1 MSTPTETDGRSDR
14 EFLAAP
20 PDRRPSPGH
29 TSVGPPEA
37 GPARSPDREFLA
49 AWADWH
55 AAHERHR
62 ADPHGF
68 LAITHLHWLDSSP
81 ARLDGAPGTWSVEDD
96 TVRLVLGTGERV
108 LRGGQELNADGTGA
122 TVFLGPIPEREGLN
136 LRVEDAGAGHTVIE
150 LAKRGGRYVVR
161 PRHPLNPLLTGYR
174 GTPAFPPN
182 LEYAISGIFI
192 PFAEPRPTT
201 VGAAVE
207 GIHHVYEAPGV
218 IRFRLHGQD
227 LTLTAFNGH
236 TPGTLSVL
244 FTDATSGKSTYAANR
259 WLTVPAPGAD
269 GTVALDFNR
278 AVNLPCAYTDLATCP
293 LPPAENRLPA
303 AIEAGEQIPY
313 ERQDAS

>member
-1 MSTPTETDGRSDR
+1 MSTPTDTHGR
-14 EFLAAP
+14 
-20 PDRRPSPGH
+20 
-29 TSVGPPEA
+29 VGGTIPATALTGAVA
-37 GPARSPDREFLA
+37 GAEGSGNIPDREFEA

-55 AAHERHR
+55 AAHERLR

-68 LAITHLHWLDSSP
+68 LAVTHLHWLDASP

-96 TVRLVLGTGERV
+96 VVRLVLEAGDHV
-108 LRGGQELNADGTGA
+108 LRDGQQLNPGGTGA
-122 TVFLGPIPEREGLN
+122 TVFLGPIAEREGLN

-161 PRHPLNPLLTGYR
+161 PRHPLNPLLARYR
-174 GTPAFPPN
+174 GTPAYAPTP
-182 LEYAISGIFI
+182 EYAISGIFV
-192 PFAEPRPTT
+192 PFGASRPTT

-207 GIHHVYEAPGV
+207 GIQHVYEAPGE
-218 IRFRLHGQD
+218 IRFRLRGAD
-227 LTLTAFNGH
+227 LRLTAFNGH
-236 TPGTLSVL
+236 APGTLSVL
-244 FTDATSGKSTYAANR
+244 FTDATSGKTTYAANR
-259 WLTVPAPGAD
+259 SLTVPAPGPD

-293 LPPAENRLPA
+293 LPPAENRLPV